1 MNVIIKWILALFGVI
16 IFLAS
21 ITIQP
26 VDRTHFLESD
36 YYQIAS
42 SRLDSIKTNF
52 NSITNSHLN
61 VGWAKVNITPKS
73 PTPLSG
79 YGNRK
84 GAISIGVHDSLFARC
99 FVFNNNNES
108 IAFITLDA
116 LLVPPAVTLQ
126 LLERLPSIGY
136 DLNHVYLTATHTHS
150 SMGAWGN
157 SYIGELFAG
166 EFDQNIVN
174 QLSTNIINAIQKAEK
189 NISHASIGYAK
200 YEASELVTN
209 RLVGNKGIIDSCFRV
224 VKIQKQNGETALLT
238 TFAAHATCLSSDEM
252 KYARDYPGQ
261 LVDSLES
268 LSGINFAA
276 FAAGGVGS
284 HRPESGG
291 FGQHDRTRWLA
302 SSLKQ
307 KVNHES
313 IPLNQTNPINM
324 SLMDVPLRNAHW
336 RFSESWRFRP
346 WVFNWLSEES
356 FHFIT
361 ALRIGNIVFTGTP
374 CDFSG
379 ELISEIENGVDKNV
393 NLLVTS
399 FNGGYIGYI
408 TKDCWYDLKEY
419 ETFMMN
425 WFGPN
430 NGQYFVQLIQELVN
444 IIVR

>member
-209 RLVGNKGIIDSCFRV
+209 RLVGNKGIIDSWFRV

>member
-200 YEASELVTN
+200 
-209 RLVGNKGIIDSCFRV
+209 
-224 VKIQKQNGETALLT
+224 
-238 TFAAHATCLSSDEM
+238 
-252 KYARDYPGQ
+252 
-261 LVDSLES
+261 
-268 LSGINFAA
+268 
-276 FAAGGVGS
+276 
-284 HRPESGG
+284 
-291 FGQHDRTRWLA
+291 
-302 SSLKQ
+302 
-307 KVNHES
+307 
-313 IPLNQTNPINM
+313 
-324 SLMDVPLRNAHW
+324 
-336 RFSESWRFRP
+336 
-346 WVFNWLSEES
+346 
-356 FHFIT
+356 
-361 ALRIGNIVFTGTP
+361 
-374 CDFSG
+374 
-379 ELISEIENGVDKNV
+379 
-393 NLLVTS
+393 
-399 FNGGYIGYI
+399 
-408 TKDCWYDLKEY
+408 
-419 ETFMMN
+419 
-425 WFGPN
+425 
-430 NGQYFVQLIQELVN
+430 
-444 IIVR
+444 